1 MTRRVSIFDSPFL
14 LGFDDFERMVD
25 RVARSAS
32 DSYPPYNIEQIGDN
46 HLRISIAVAGFTM
59 NDLSVQMEQ
68 NQLVIRGKRKTEE
81 EDKRVYLHRGIAT
94 RQFQRAFMLSDDIE
108 VKGAHLDNGLLHIDL
123 ERIVTET
130 PVRTIKIEDKDKDGK
145 KNAKGKNDDNTIDVE
160 NLEKK

>member
-25 RVARSAS
+25 RVARNAS

-46 HLRISIAVAGFTM
+46 RLRISVAVAGFTM
-59 NDLSVQMEQ
+59 DDLAVQMEQ

-81 EDKRVYLHRGIAT
+81 EEQRVYLHRGIAT

-123 ERIVTET
+123 ERIITET
-130 PVRTIKIEDKDKDGK
+130 AVRMIEIEDKSKKDKKSK
-145 KNAKGKNDDNTIDVE
+145 KADNTIDVE
-160 NLEKK
+160 SVEKNDG

>member
-46 HLRISIAVAGFTM
+46 RLRISIAVAGFTM
-59 NDLSVQMEQ
+59 DDLTVQMEQ
-68 NQLVIRGKRKTEE
+68 NQLVIRGKRKAEE
-81 EDKRVYLHRGIAT
+81 EEQRVYLHRGIAT

-123 ERIVTET
+123 ERIITET
-130 PVRTIKIEDKDKDGK
+130 AVRMIEIEDKSKTGK
-145 KNAKGKNDDNTIDVE
+145 KDKKADNTIDVE
-160 NLEKK
+160 SVEKK